1 VVPLLTEQEVA
12 GIWQRLFRGGKYDE
26 ETISKADALLEELR
40 PESPLRH
47 RLGTE
52 LDELRKLAAQEV

>member
-1 VVPLLTEQEVA
+1 VYTDEVFAKAEVLL
-12 GIWQRLFRGGKYDE
+12 D
-26 ETISKADALLEELR
+26 ELR

-52 LDELRKLAAQEV
+52 LDELRKRASQEA

>member
-1 VVPLLTEQEVA
+1 LLTEHEIA
-12 GIWQRLFRGGKYDE
+12 RAWRLLFRGAECTDDVFAKAE
-26 ETISKADALLEELR
+26 ELLDELR

-52 LDELRKLAAQEV
+52 LDELRERANQQA

>member
-1 VVPLLTEQEVA
+1 MLTEHDVLTQ
-12 GIWQRLFRGGKYDE
+12 WRQLFKDHAMSGK
-26 ETISKADALLEELR
+26 TMKKAEGLLDELR

-52 LDELRKLAAQEV
+52 LEEIGKLNRKK